1 MRFDLEEAIAVLART
16 PEALR
21 AMLAGVPA
29 GWARGDEGPG
39 TWSPY
44 AVIGHLIHGEKTDWI
59 PRARIILEQGPARP
73 FDPFDREAMLREPQD
88 RSLEALLDEFER
100 RRGESLATLR
110 GWKLTPAHLARRG
123 THPALGSV
131 TLAQL
136 LAAWVVHDLDHVT
149 QVARVMAK
157 QYTEAVGPWRA
168 YLSVLDDR
176 PEPGARS

>member
-1 MRFDLEEAIAVLART
+1 MGFDLEQAITVLERT
-16 PEALR
+16 PTSLR
-21 AMLAGVPA
+21 AMLAGLAPA
-29 GWARGDEGPG
+29 WVRGDEGPG
-39 TWSPY
+39 TWSPC

-59 PRARIILEQGPARP
+59 PRARIILEQGQGRP

-88 RSLEALLDEFER
+88 RSLEALLDEFTR

-110 GWKLTPAHLARRG
+110 DWKLTPADLARRG
-123 THPALGSV
+123 THPALGPV

-176 PEPGARS
+176 RKP

>member
-1 MRFDLEEAIAVLART
+1 MRFDLEEAVAVLART

-21 AMLAGVPA
+21 AMLDGAPA
-29 GWARGDEGPG
+29 GWVRGDEGAG

-59 PRARIILEQGPARP
+59 PRARIVLEQGEGRP
-73 FDPFDREAMLREPQD
+73 FDRFDREAMLREPQD
-88 RSLEALLDEFER
+88 RSLEALLDEFAR

-110 GWKLTPAHLARRG
+110 GWKLGPAELARRG
-123 THPALGSV
+123 THPAFGPV

-136 LAAWVVHDLDHVT
+136 IAAWVVHDLDHVT

-176 PEPGARS
+176 RKA